1 MCEVLEEY
9 CSFRINDIPSGVYTI
24 IAALSLVCVPIL
36 ILLYGNKKG
45 VYYSLALLLFE
56 YYLLLL
62 GSMVVFRRT
71 LGKRECH
78 FEPFWSFHTRNSG
91 IIVLPEHI
99 MNVVIFM
106 PIGLLLAI
114 LFRRLGLLKIT
125 VIGLLFSCMIEAFQF
140 IFKRGVC
147 EFDDVMNNTL
157 GSFLGG
163 VIVFGAHRLCRI
175 IGHR

>member
-1 MCEVLEEY
+1 MCEGIEDY
-9 CSFRINDIPSGVYTI
+9 CSFRIDDIPSEVYTI
-24 IAALSLVCVPIL
+24 MAALSLVCIPIL

-45 VYYSLALLLFE
+45 AYYGLTLLLFE

-71 LGKRECH
+71 LGKREYH
-78 FEPFWSFHTRNSG
+78 FEPFWSYYTRNSG
-91 IIVLPEHI
+91 IVVLPEHI

-114 LFRRLGLLKIT
+114 LYRRLGLLKIT
-125 VIGLLFSCMIEAFQF
+125 AIGLLLSCMIEVLQF

-147 EFDDVMNNTL
+147 EIDDVMNNTL
-157 GSFLGG
+157 GCFLGG
-163 VIVFGAHRLCRI
+163 LIVFGAHRLCRV
-175 IGHR
+175 GSH

>member
-1 MCEVLEEY
+1 MCEDLEEY
-9 CSFRINDIPSGVYTI
+9 CSFLIDDIPPGVYTI
-24 IAALSLVCVPIL
+24 IVALSLICVPIL

-45 VYYSLALLLFE
+45 VYYGLALLLIE

-71 LGKRECH
+71 LGEREYH
-78 FEPFWSFHTRNSG
+78 LEPFWSYHTSNSG
-91 IIVLPEHI
+91 IVLLPEHI

-114 LFRRLGLLKIT
+114 LYRRLGLLKIT
-125 VIGLLFSCMIEAFQF
+125 AIGLLLSCTIELLQF

-147 EFDDVMNNTL
+147 EIDDVMNNTL
-157 GSFLGG
+157 GCFLGG
-163 VIVFGAHRLCRI
+163 LIVFGAHRLCRI
-175 IGHR
+175 GHH